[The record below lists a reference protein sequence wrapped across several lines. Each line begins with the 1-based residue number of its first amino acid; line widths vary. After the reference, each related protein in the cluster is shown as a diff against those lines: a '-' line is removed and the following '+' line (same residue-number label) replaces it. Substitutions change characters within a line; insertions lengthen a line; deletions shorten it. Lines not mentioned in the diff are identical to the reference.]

1 MEEAKRLKRKP
12 SGSKLP
18 HRFSMVRS
26 FQLAD
31 FVTLGNG
38 VCGCLSLM
46 FAMKALLTQN
56 TDFLFSSFMCI
67 PAGVL
72 FDFLD
77 GRVARWQNA
86 TSLLGQELD
95 SLADFCSFGL
105 APAVLGFAC
114 GFQKMLDLVVLT
126 YFVCCGLARLAR
138 FNATVA
144 AMPTDQNGK
153 IKYFEGTPIPT
164 TLVIVAILAYGVYNG
179 KFWRFA
185 NPVYQHEGPFAS
197 FSQAFTPEYVWG
209 GEVTIIPG
217 YEFHPMVL
225 MYALS
230 GTLMISRRLRIP
242 KP

>member
-1 MEEAKRLKRKP
+1 MPANSKPKRKNSDP
-12 SGSKLP
+12 KP
-18 HRFSMVRS
+18 PVRFSLVRS

-38 VCGCLSLM
+38 VCGSLSLF
-46 FAMKALLTQN
+46 FAQKALLTQS
-56 TDFLFSSFMCI
+56 TDFLFSSFWCI
-67 PAGVL
+67 PVGVI

-77 GRVARWQNA
+77 GRVARWQGS

-95 SLADFCSFGL
+95 SLADLCTFGI

-144 AMPTDQNGK
+144 AMPVDQNGK
-153 IKYFEGTPIPT
+153 VTHFEGTPIPT
-164 TLVIVAILAYGVYNG
+164 SLVLVGVLAYGVYHG

-185 NPVYQHEGPFAS
+185 NPVFQHEGPFAS
-197 FSQAFTPEYVWG
+197 FSQAFTPAHVWG
-209 GEVTIIPG
+209 GEVTIFPG
-217 YEFHPMVL
+217 YELHPLVL
-225 MYALS
+225 MYAVS
-230 GTLMISRRLRIP
+230 GTLMISRRVRIP